1 MNSTNRARR
10 RATVGA
16 LVAATMAAAGE
27 TPSLDADE
35 IRVVIASGR
44 VTLSAT
50 EAPLA
55 EVLAEW
61 SRVGGTRFVGAD
73 TLGATVTLRLVDADE
88 AEALRLL
95 LRSAAGYVAASRCR
109 GAGGAAYYDRVTI
122 LASGALPAQPVA
134 DTTAPPRP
142 VAVPDGPPAGLEA
155 PAGLVSMEELQRLL
169 DATAA
174 ANGGTTA
181 DAPVPAATPVQATPF
196 PGMGIASAFPDSQ
209 DR

>member
-1 MNSTNRARR
+1 MNSTNRTGR
-10 RATVGA
+10 RATVGV

-35 IRVVIASGR
+35 IRVVIAGGR
-44 VTLSAT
+44 VTLSVT

-73 TLGATVTLRLVDADE
+73 TLRETVTLRLVDADE
-88 AEALRLL
+88 ADALRLV
-95 LRSAAGYVAASRCR
+95 LRSAAGYVAASRRR
-109 GAGGAAYYDRVTI
+109 GGGGAYYDRVTI
-122 LASGALPAQPVA
+122 LAAGATPAQPVA
-134 DTTAPPRP
+134 EPMAQQRP
-142 VAVPDGPPAGLEA
+142 DPVPASPPAGIGA

-174 ANGGTTA
+174 AANGGTPA
-181 DAPVPAATPVQATPF
+181 DSPVSAATPVQITPV
-196 PGMGIASAFPDSQ
+196 PGVGIANAFPDQ
-209 DR
+209 QGR